1 MDRYTI
7 KDMEELDDIQFAI
20 RILQD
25 RRSKCTNFYSPLSQ
39 KLYKCIDT
47 LTAIRNNMPPSQRE
61 LFKGYSNI
69 K

>member
-25 RRSKCTNFYSPLSQ
+25 RRSKCTNYYSPLSQ
-39 KLYKCIDT
+39 KLDKCIST
-47 LTAIRNNMPPSQRE
+47 LTVIRNNMPQSQRE
-61 LFKGYSNI
+61 LFKGYMNY
-69 K
+69 